1 MRLKKEYEREEEIEW
16 MREARRIDREEK
28 ERKGNGIDVKEP
40 RLDKT
45 ESEKGEQIRD
55 KGQG

>member
-28 ERKGNGIDVKEP
+28 ERKRNGIDVKEP